1 MKIHTPLKPIF
12 LLAVLTIIS
21 STAALA
27 DEGMYPMS
35 ELGTLDL
42 KAAGLTITQTEI
54 YNPDG
59 LALVDGICKLGGCT
73 GSFVSDQGLILTNH
87 HCAYGAIR
95 NASTGEVN
103 YLTDGF
109 SAATTADEFPAVGF
123 TVRITD
129 SYRDVS
135 SEVLGAVTPDMT
147 PLARTHAIEKKM
159 KEISLAAEKENP
171 GKRAEVSEMFLGKN
185 YVLFI
190 YTYLKDVRLVYA
202 PPEDLAKFG
211 GEADNWIWPRHS
223 GDFAF
228 MRAYVGPDGSP
239 ADYAEENVPFQPK
252 KVLGVSASGVD
263 ENDAVFIL
271 GYPGSTYRHRPAG
284 FLTYLAEL
292 HMPYVVDW
300 YGWQIDLM
308 EKLSLESEDHRLALA
323 SRLRSLHNTHKNY
336 RGKLLGIERLDLLEL
351 KRTEEKNLQKFI
363 DASPE
368 LKNDYHDVL
377 SRLDAYY
384 EERIA
389 NSAGELWLAYMMRS
403 PEVMRAALTVWEN
416 AQEKNKPEIERE
428 RAYMAR
434 NIDQTINRQKNL
446 AKSFDAEAD
455 RLILAELLVRGGGTE
470 QAVQADLEGLT
481 GSGGATAAEKFL
493 LEAFETSG
501 LMDED
506 YLLAAMDMTTAEL
519 VDLRDPFLELV
530 ASLYG
535 SWVQR
540 REGIKSRK
548 GILDPLQSALVDVR
562 REYFGSGFVPDAN
575 GTLRFTSGLIEGYAP
590 RDAVWLTPLTS
601 VYGLLEKDTGAAPYA
616 LPEIVKKQVAEG
628 DYGSFKSEKLG
639 GVPVNILYST
649 DTTGGN
655 SGSPVFNAA
664 GEVVGLNF
672 DRAWEATINDFAW
685 DHSYSRSIGVDIR
698 YVLWV
703 TWKVGGADR
712 LLAEMGVAP

>member
-1 MKIHTPLKPIF
+1 MMTHRF
-12 LLAVLTIIS
+12 DHHLLTALALVLVLG
-21 STAALA
+21 TAALA
-27 DEGMYPMS
+27 EEGMYPMS

-42 KAAGLTITQTEI
+42 QAVGLAVDQAAI

-87 HCAYGAIR
+87 HCAYGAVR
-95 NASTGEVN
+95 NACTEEHD
-103 YLTDGF
+103 YLAEGF
-109 SAATTADEFPAVGF
+109 SAANGAAEFPAVGH

-135 SEVLGAVTPDMT
+135 DEVLGAVKDGMT
-147 PLARTHAIEKKM
+147 PLERTRAIDKKM
-159 KEISLAAEKENP
+159 KEISLAEEERNP

-239 ADYAEENVPFQPK
+239 AEYAPDNVPYQPK
-252 KVLGVSASGVD
+252 KVLRVSAAGVAEED
-263 ENDAVFIL
+263 PVFIL
-271 GYPGSTYRHRPAG
+271 GYPGSTYRHRPAA
-284 FLTYLAEL
+284 FVSYLTDV
-292 HMPYVVDW
+292 HMPYIVDW
-300 YGWQIDLM
+300 YGWQIELF
-308 EKLSLESEDHRLALA
+308 EQLSRTGPEHRLALA

-336 RGKLLGIERLDLLEL
+336 RGKLQGIERLDLIAQKRAEEDRLNEFIAADAGRAEL
-351 KRTEEKNLQKFI
+351 
-363 DASPE
+363 
-368 LKNDYHDVL
+368 YGDVL
-377 SRLDAYY
+377 DGLDAYY
-384 EERIA
+384 RERTA
-389 NSAGELWLAYMMRS
+389 NAPGELWLRYMLRS
-403 PEVMRAALTVWEN
+403 PEIMSAALTVWEN
-416 AQEKNKPEIERE
+416 GQEKTKPETERE
-428 RAYMAR
+428 QAYMDR
-434 NIDQTINRQKNL
+434 NLDQTVNRLKNL
-446 AKSFDAEAD
+446 AKRYDAEAD
-455 RLILAELLVRGGGTE
+455 CRIMAELLLRADEGNP
-470 QAVQADLEGLT
+470 AVVGDLVGLT
-481 GSGGATAAEKFL
+481 GNEGAPAAGNY
-493 LEAFETSG
+493 LEGMFADTD
-501 LMDED
+501 LMNEE
-506 YLLAAMDMTTAEL
+506 YLVQAMEMSAAQLQELQDPFINLAAVLYE
-519 VDLRDPFLELV
+519 PWV
-530 ASLYG
+530 A
-535 SWVQR
+535 QR
-540 REGIKSRK
+540 EEGKRRK
-548 GILDPLQSALVDVR
+548 GNLDPLQAALVDVR
-562 REYFGSGFVPDAN
+562 RDYLGADFVPDAN
-575 GTLRFTSGLIEGYAP
+575 GTLRFTFGLIEGYTP
-590 RDAVWLTPLTS
+590 RDAVWLTPLTT
-601 VYGLLEKDTGAAPYA
+601 VRGLLEKDTGRHPFA
-616 LPEIVKKQVAEG
+616 LPAAVRDSVTAG
-628 DYGSFKSEKLG
+628 DFGPFASEELD

-703 TWKVGGADR
+703 TWKIGGADR